1 VEKKFLQP
9 YLPWKFQQRFAF
21 AGCCFL
27 LSARVLTKKVA
38 CLVFVI
44 HITDIC
50 LEGAIYMIKLNKGD
64 KAPDFRLSDQ
74 NEKENKLEDFKGKK
88 LLVYFYPK
96 ADTPGCTK
104 QSCNV
109 RDAREE
115 LADLGVEVVGIS
127 PDTPAKQKKFD
138 NKHGLGFSLLSDQDN
153 TIART
158 YGAWGE
164 KSMYGKKYE
173 GIIRSSLLI
182 DEQGKVIETWY
193 KVSPKDTV
201 AKALKTL
208 EEH

>member
-44 HITDIC
+44 LITDTC
-50 LEGAIYMIKLNKGD
+50 LEGAIYMTKLNTGD

-74 NEKENKLEDFKGKK
+74 NEKENELEDFKGKK

-104 QSCNV
+104 QACNV
-109 RDAREE
+109 RDARED
-115 LADLGVEVVGIS
+115 LADLGVNVVGIS

-138 NKHGLGFSLLSDQDN
+138 DKHGLGFSLLSDQDN
-153 TIART
+153 TIAKT

-173 GIIRSSLLI
+173 GIIRSSMLI

-208 EEH
+208 EED

>member
-9 YLPWKFQQRFAF
+9 YLPRKFQQRFAF

-44 HITDIC
+44 LINGIR
-50 LEGAIYMIKLNKGD
+50 LEGAIYMTKLNKGD
-64 KAPDFRLSDQ
+64 KAPVFRLSDQ
-74 NEKENKLEDFKGKK
+74 DEKEVALEDFKGRK
-88 LLVYFYPK
+88 LLLYFYPK

-104 QSCNV
+104 QACNV
-109 RDAREE
+109 RDVREE
-115 LADLGVEVVGIS
+115 LADLGVDVVGIS
-127 PDTPAKQKKFD
+127 PDAPAKQKKFD
-138 NKHGLGFSLLSDQDN
+138 DKHGLGFSLLSDQDN
-153 TIART
+153 TIAKA

-182 DEQGKVIETWY
+182 DEQGKVVDTWY

-201 AKALKTL
+201 SKALKTL
-208 EEH
+208 EED